1 MAGNPLTHLA
11 PLRGAHRPILEAL
24 ATKADGAAHPAELP
38 HGDGRA
44 RRARL
49 AVAGDS
55 GPVNYS
61 CIVLHTHTVRRA
73 MNAQPVEPVAIPRV
87 NGRNQD
93 KSLARARKQRA
104 IELRM
109 TGMTYQAIA
118 DEIGYQNAGSV
129 YTIIK
134 QAQTK
139 TTAAAV
145 EDPRQLEL
153 DRLDATDSA
162 APSGPPSRSPHRPD
176 PAGRPASA
184 HPQTPGPTGD
194 DPRPASSTQ
203 HEAYRQTTPV

>member
-1 MAGNPLTHLA
+1 
-11 PLRGAHRPILEAL
+11 
-24 ATKADGAAHPAELP
+24 
-38 HGDGRA
+38 
-44 RRARL
+44 
-49 AVAGDS
+49 
-55 GPVNYS
+55 
-61 CIVLHTHTVRRA
+61 

-153 DRLDATDSA
+153 DRLEATDSA

-194 DPRPASSTQ
+194 DPRPGFFHPARGIPPNYTRVSLT
-203 HEAYRQTTPV
+203 ERYCG